1 MDVPYLQK
9 YLIFGA
15 IGGLIYVVLS
25 FSIYWMS
32 PYYVANVFLKIVPL
46 AAVIFTLLFA
56 IQYRIN
62 NGNLTDIVYRDLVQ
76 AAFITFAITEIISVG
91 YTFSLYNFIHE
102 LMYPD
107 APALD
112 ELIKIAMIKSE
123 ESRYASIDGV
133 TRQNYEMMRAHI
145 EAEDHTFP
153 LVRAVKGLFNWLIL
167 GFGFSFLLA
176 MFGMNRVKSL
186 RNG

>member
-91 YTFSLYNFIHE
+91 YTYSLYNFIHE

-107 APALD
+107 APA
-112 ELIKIAMIKSE
+112 
-123 ESRYASIDGV
+123 
-133 TRQNYEMMRAHI
+133 
-145 EAEDHTFP
+145 
-153 LVRAVKGLFNWLIL
+153 
-167 GFGFSFLLA
+167 
-176 MFGMNRVKSL
+176 
-186 RNG
+186 